1 MVWMSLTMSPIF
13 CAVTASVF
21 ISPLVACASSTAMRT
36 TVLVCV
42 ICRAISAMELDSS
55 SSAPAAV
62 RTPVEASCEAAT
74 ALSAHCEVWL
84 EAAESVTAV
93 DFIAAALSPN
103 VLSSVSILVRNA
115 AIAVSMAPRRRCWSE
130 A

>member
-13 CAVTASVF
+13 CVVMASVF

-55 SSAPAAV
+55 SGAPAAV

-74 ALSAHCEVWL
+74 ALSAHCEV
-84 EAAESVTAV
+84 
-93 DFIAAALSPN
+93 
-103 VLSSVSILVRNA
+103 
-115 AIAVSMAPRRRCWSE
+115 
-130 A
+130 

>member
-1 MVWMSLTMSPIF
+1 
-13 CAVTASVF
+13 
-21 ISPLVACASSTAMRT
+21 
-36 TVLVCV
+36 
-42 ICRAISAMELDSS
+42 
-55 SSAPAAV
+55 
-62 RTPVEASCEAAT
+62 
-74 ALSAHCEVWL
+74 L